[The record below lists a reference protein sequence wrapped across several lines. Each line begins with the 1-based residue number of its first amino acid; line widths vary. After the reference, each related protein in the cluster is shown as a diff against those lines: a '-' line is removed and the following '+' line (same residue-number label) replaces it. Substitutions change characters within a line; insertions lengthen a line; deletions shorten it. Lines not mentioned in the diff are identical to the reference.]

1 MRMLAAH
8 CEPDAYEGRIYQKW
22 MRDHSFRADTDP
34 KQMPFALVM
43 PPPDVNNPLHL
54 GQAFSLT
61 VQDMLIRR
69 MRMLGCSARWLPCA
83 DTADLPEKE
92 DTSAPADPTD
102 LRLFRQMM
110 KLGCSCDWENIQN
123 TTDAAC
129 RAAAKT
135 AFVND
140 YEDGFLYRGKHV
152 AEWCPQCRMPLCAAD
167 LSSSA
172 EQGTSFQLRFPFA
185 DGTGY
190 LFLMTTEP
198 ETLLADAAA
207 AVNQKDIRYQNI
219 IGKNV
224 ILPLSGREIPV
235 IADST
240 VPMDSGTGVRRV
252 TPAFDA
258 HAYEIAGK
266 RGLAVTELLTA
277 EGTVSAEFGAFAG
290 KTKAEL
296 REAMLTALKDG
307 GFLVKSEPCSIRK
320 TVCRRCGGEVTKR
333 IAAQWFLRSREFA
346 EPAAEALRS
355 GDLRIMPEQ
364 YTARCTERLTDARD
378 QRISRH
384 AQQGIPVPAFYCEAC
399 GKMTVTESESALCP
413 ECGQPMQPDPDTLET
428 GFAASLL
435 PFALLGYPE
444 RTDDLQYYYPADTL
458 VTGYDLVT
466 PWVSGMLAAAMRQTD
481 QMPFRQ
487 VLLHGLVRDSSG
499 KKVTSAR
506 KNGYDPMALIEDYGA
521 DALRY
526 ALIARSAVGKDIRLS
541 EAQVIA
547 AKRLAEKLW
556 NCARFVL
563 RSVSG
568 TFRYAGLPASLRIE
582 EQWIV
587 SRCNQLAGDVDADME
602 RGAYG
607 AAAER
612 IGRFIRRTF
621 SGTYLALAGARLRA
635 DVSGRAAAEQV
646 LVWVLRR
653 ILCMMHPFM
662 PFVTEEIWQALTD
675 CESAVIAAEYPVYQ
689 SVLDFSQEADDFE
702 HVLEALRAVKRS
714 RKALHIPET
723 LRAKFYFETMDVDLF
738 SASRFFF
745 EQLAGAREIEF
756 GQDYRFRNA
765 IHVVTDR
772 AHIAIPLEQPLI
784 RDREHARL
792 MEEAELLRREAEQVQ
807 ALLHQSGF
815 TEKAPEQV
823 VRAAR
828 ERRAVL
834 RERLVRLVK
843 ALS

>member
-22 MRDHSFRADTDP
+22 MRDHSFCADTDP
-34 KQMPFALVM
+34 KRMPFALVM
-43 PPPDVNNPLHL
+43 PPPEASAQMHL
-54 GQAFSLT
+54 GQAFSFT
-61 VQDMLIRR
+61 VQDVLIRR

-83 DTADLPEKE
+83 DTAALTFAEG
-92 DTSAPADPTD
+92 TAPAEPTD
-102 LRLFRQMM
+102 LPLFRQMM
-110 KLGCSCDWENIQN
+110 KLGCSCDWSNIQN
-123 TTDAAC
+123 TAGAAC

-140 YEDGFLYRGKHV
+140 YEDGFLYRGSHV
-152 AEWCPQCRMPLCAAD
+152 ADWCPQCRAPL
-167 LSSSA
+167 SA
-172 EQGTSFQLRFPFA
+172 VDVTGSTEQGTSWHLRFPFA

-219 IGKNV
+219 IGKTV
-224 ILPLSGREIPV
+224 LLPLSGRAIPV
-235 IADST
+235 LADSA
-240 VPMDSGTGVRRV
+240 VSMDSGTGVRRV

-258 HAYEIAGK
+258 HSYEIAVK
-266 RGLAVTELLTA
+266 RGLPVPELLTA
-277 EGTVSAEFGAFAG
+277 EGTVSAEYAAYAG
-290 KTKAEL
+290 KSLTEL
-296 REAMLTALKDG
+296 REAILRDLKNG

-320 TVCRRCGGEVTKR
+320 TVCRRCGTEVTKR
-333 IAAQWFLRSREFA
+333 IAAQWYLRSTEFA
-346 EPAAEALRS
+346 EPAAEALKS
-355 GDLRIMPEQ
+355 GDIRIIPAQ
-364 YTARCTERLTDARD
+364 YTARCLERLTDAHD

-384 AQQGIPVPAFYCEAC
+384 ARHGIPVPAFHCADC
-399 GKMTVTESESALCP
+399 GEMTVTEEKSAVCP
-413 ECGQPMQPDPDTLET
+413 KCGKPMQPDPDTLET

-487 VLLHGLVRDSSG
+487 VVLHGLVRDSSG
-499 KKVTSAR
+499 RKITAAR
-506 KNGYDPMALIEDYGA
+506 RNGYDPLALIEDHGA
-521 DALRY
+521 DAVRF
-526 ALIARSAVGKDIRLS
+526 ALISRSAAGKDIRLS
-541 EAQVIA
+541 ETQVIA

-563 RSVSG
+563 GSLPG
-568 TFRYAGLPASLRIE
+568 TFRYTGLPETLRIE

-587 SRCNQLAGDVDADME
+587 SRCNQLAGEVDADME
-602 RGAYG
+602 RGAFG

-612 IGRFIRRTF
+612 IAHFIRQTF

-635 DVSGRAAAEQV
+635 DLNGRAASEQV
-646 LVWVLRR
+646 LCWVLRR
-653 ILCMMHPFM
+653 MLCMLHPFM

-675 CESAVIAAEYPVYQ
+675 CESSVISAEYPVYE
-689 SVLDFSQEADDFE
+689 SSLDFSQAAGDFE
-702 HVLEALRAVKRS
+702 HVLEALRAVRRS
-714 RKALHIPET
+714 RKALHIPNT

-738 SASRFFF
+738 SASSLFF
-745 EQLAGAREIEF
+745 EQLAGAKELEF

-765 IHVVTDR
+765 MHVVTGR
-772 AHIAIPLEQPLI
+772 AHIAIPFEQPLI
-784 RDREHARL
+784 RDRQHALL
-792 MEEAELLRREAEQVQ
+792 MEEAEVLRRDAEQVQ
-807 ALLHQSGF
+807 TLLHQPGF
-815 TEKAPEQV
+815 TEKAPEHV

-834 RERLVRLVK
+834 RERLVRLVE